1 MASVKPGLTAVILM
15 SALLCGGVAAQSKP
29 TAEPSE
35 SKSSQPAPRG
45 KADAPPDKVEAP
57 AKDEVPARDE
67 APPAQ
72 QPPTSKPEP
81 DVAPDKPEPKKKPIK
96 RRSVQQ
102 VIGSMPASPPIVTDG
117 YRPTLT
123 LPSPATPSLTVGT
136 PVIAPPPPVQLNGC
150 NAGGC
155 NDVSGNH
162 YSPGVGNATVSP
174 QGRLCNRVGNS
185 MQCF

>member
-1 MASVKPGLTAVILM
+1 MIELKSPSCILILM
-15 SALLCGGVAAQSKP
+15 TCLLCGGAAAQNKP

-35 SKSSQPAPRG
+35 SKSTQPAPRG

-57 AKDEVPARDE
+57 AKDE

-72 QPPTSKPEP
+72 EPPTSKPEP
-81 DVAPDKPEPKKKPIK
+81 DVAPDQPQPKKKPIK

-123 LPSPATPSLTVGT
+123 LPSPVTPSPTVGT

-162 YSPGVGNATVSP
+162 YTPGVGNATVSP